1 MKSTME
7 SHVDT
12 KRNTMFRDACCAV
25 QGQLEAMCAV
35 VEAEMTTFV
44 NDLFTKLQRDYLATL
59 VGGRAEVTAV
69 VPLAERMLH
78 EQVRSILD
86 GADSRF
92 AQFGL
97 PASGQVPAAAVGL
110 EQDEDLIAQQL
121 EDRSETDTLPGMKQ
135 EQL

>member
-1 MKSTME
+1 ME

-12 KRNTMFRDACCAV
+12 KRNTMFRDACDAV
-25 QGQLEAMCAV
+25 QGQLETMCATV
-35 VEAEMTTFV
+35 QEQMTTFMD
-44 NDLFTKLQRDYLATL
+44 DLFTKLQRDYLATL

-78 EQVRSILD
+78 EQARSILE
-86 GADSRF
+86 GAESRF

-121 EDRSETDTLPGMKQ
+121 EDRSESGTIPDMKQ